1 MHWSLASDGD
11 MKTNKDATVI
21 CPLCGGK
28 VNIIEYDDL
37 VREHGIDNWRDIHGF
52 IPVCY
57 HCGSDFLMQD
67 TIEEAYDAIAQ
78 IPKIKERKTFCVD
91 CNQEVEYNLVQT
103 RWEASWNGVSFWYN
117 ELEAFCPICG
127 EEVYVGEINDIN
139 HETRERAYK
148 EVVSARQD

>member
-1 MHWSLASDGD
+1 MNNEFDS
-11 MKTNKDATVI
+11 VV
-21 CPLCGGK
+21 CPLCGNEIK
-28 VNIIEYDDL
+28 IIEFADL
-37 VREHGIDNWRDIHGF
+37 LREHGVDNWKNIHGY

-57 HCGSDFLMQD
+57 HCGSDYLIQN
-67 TIEEAYDAIAQ
+67 TKEEAAAAVAQ

-103 RWEASWNGVSFWYN
+103 RWEASWDGISFWYN

-139 HETRERAYK
+139 HETRERAYNETAS
-148 EVVSARQD
+148 EVSNDH